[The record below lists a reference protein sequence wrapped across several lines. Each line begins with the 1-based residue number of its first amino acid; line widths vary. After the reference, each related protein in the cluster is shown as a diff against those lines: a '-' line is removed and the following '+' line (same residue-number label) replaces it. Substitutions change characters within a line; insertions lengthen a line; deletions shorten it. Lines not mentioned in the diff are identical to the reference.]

1 MQNMTQT
8 TGKKTLGI
16 DNDNQY
22 LELLKSFP
30 PRPITSEDDLIKTQ
44 NIIDFLIDQGELTP
58 DEQDYLNVL
67 GSLIRN
73 YEELNHPMPK
83 QDAVEV
89 FKALLEESNLQ
100 AQDLRAIFQNES
112 DVLKILNRSQELTI
126 SQAKSL
132 ANFFKIS
139 PDAFLG

>member
-1 MQNMTQT
+1 MTQT

-16 DNDNQY
+16 DNNNQY

-44 NIIDFLIDQGELTP
+44 NIIDSLIDQGELTQ

-67 GSLIRN
+67 GSLVRD
-73 YEELNHPMPK
+73 YEELNHPIPK
-83 QDAVEV
+83 QDSVELL
-89 FKALLEESNLQ
+89 KALLEESNLQ
-100 AQDLRAIFQNES
+100 PQNLQAIFKNELE
-112 DVLKILNRSQELTI
+112 VFNILNRNTELTI
-126 SQAKSL
+126 SQVKNL

-139 PDAFLG
+139 PKAFLG